1 MSPDPFAAADSTG
14 AALPRIGSVPY
25 LNAVPLSHGLGSG
38 VRLAPPSLL
47 ARWLQ
52 SGEVDAGLVSVAE
65 VLENDLYDVVDGV
78 GVCSDGPVYSVL
90 LAHRGP
96 LNEVRRVGCDP
107 ASLTSV
113 RLLQWLMKD
122 RGLSPDY
129 VRMEGSRPPAEGNL
143 DGFLLIGDPAIAF
156 RQSTAASSYQLWDLG
171 AAWKEATGLP
181 FVYAVW
187 AIRRGVFVGNLARRL
202 IQARDEGVGAI
213 DELIR
218 TRGEFDE
225 ATRDRYLRHHIRYVL
240 GTPERRGIEV
250 FAAGLERLRITAVH
264 PIRWVSS

>member
-1 MSPDPFAAADSTG
+1 MNPDDSAAA
-14 AALPRIGSVPY
+14 AAEETLPRIGSVPY
-25 LNAVPLSHGLGSG
+25 LNAIPLIHGLGPG

-47 ARWLQ
+47 AQWLQ
-52 SGEVDAGLVSVAE
+52 SGEVDAGLVSVVE
-65 VLENDLYDVVDGV
+65 VLENDRYEVVDGV

-113 RLLQWLMKD
+113 RLLQWLMKH
-122 RGLSPDY
+122 RGLSPEY
-129 VRMEGSRPPAEGNL
+129 VRMEGSRPPVEGEL

-156 RQSTAASSYQLWDLG
+156 RQSPASTSYQLWDLG

-187 AIRRGVFVGNLARRL
+187 AIRRGVPSSGLAARL
-202 IQARDEGVGAI
+202 IRARDEGLEVL
-213 DELIR
+213 DEIIR
-218 TRGEFDE
+218 TRAEFDE
-225 ATRDRYLRHHIRYVL
+225 ATRDRYLRHHIRYFL
-240 GTPERRGIEV
+240 GAPERRGIEA
-250 FAAGLERLRITAVH
+250 FAAGLEKSQIAAPH
-264 PIRWVSS
+264 PVRWVSS